1 MSAAI
6 TGRLRRLFGRKDGQQ
21 EKPAPARPN
30 RRLTRAERKQIEA
43 VIAGSKRNERR
54 ELSAQDSIPYQR
66 MFPDGICRVTDTY
79 YTKTVQFQDI
89 NYQLSQ
95 NDDKAAIFEGWS
107 DFLNFFDSSV
117 HVQISCL
124 DLSTPH
130 DSAAANIVIPLQKDD
145 FNDVRREY
153 TGILQNQFAKGSS
166 GLTKTKYLTFG
177 IEAENIRTAKPRLE
191 RIETAVLNNFKRLGV
206 IAAPMDGR
214 ERLGLLHAIFHM
226 DDLRPFRF
234 HWDWLAPSGLSTK
247 DFIAPSSFEFRNGR
261 MFRVGRLFG
270 AASFV

>member
-130 DSAAANIVIPLQKDD
+130 DSAAANIVIPPQKDD

-153 TGILQNQFAKGSS
+153 TGILQSQFATLVNEALSS
-166 GLTKTKYLTFG
+166 CFQKFRQAGLWF
-177 IEAENIRTAKPRLE
+177 
-191 RIETAVLNNFKRLGV
+191 VLPFY
-206 IAAPMDGR
+206 APMCC
-214 ERLGLLHAIFHM
+214 F
-226 DDLRPFRF
+226 
-234 HWDWLAPSGLSTK
+234 LADFPEISSYFPL
-247 DFIAPSSFEFRNGR
+247 DFIPLDSF
-261 MFRVGRLFG
+261 
-270 AASFV
+270 